1 MISSQI
7 TNEMKFTSPAY
18 YRIHVKGFLDESWSD
33 RLNGLSI
40 NNLTSPT
47 GSPIA
52 ELCGKVRDQAE
63 LLGVLG
69 SIYEM
74 HLPLLS
80 VEVVDDEPAG
90 HPGAAP
96 TRHIC
101 PFSR

>member
-1 MISSQI
+1 MISSKI

-40 NNLTSPT
+40 NNQMSLAGAPV
-47 GSPIA
+47 A
-52 ELCGKVRDQAE
+52 ELTGKVRDQAE

-80 VEVVDDEPAG
+80 VEVIDDEQN
-90 HPGAAP
+90 HN
-96 TRHIC
+96 
-101 PFSR
+101 

>member
-1 MISSQI
+1 MISSKI
-7 TNEMKFTSPAY
+7 TNDMKFTSPAH

-40 NNLTSPT
+40 KNQASST
-47 GSPIA
+47 GSPVA
-52 ELCGKVRDQAE
+52 ELTGKVRDQAE

-80 VEVVDDEPAG
+80 VEVIDDKPD
-90 HPGAAP
+90 HN
-96 TRHIC
+96 
-101 PFSR
+101 

>member
-1 MISSQI
+1 MISSKI
-7 TNEMKFTSPAY
+7 TNKMKFTSPAHY
-18 YRIHVKGFLDESWSD
+18 QIHVKGFLDESWSD

-40 NNLTSPT
+40 KNQTSPT
-47 GSPIA
+47 GTPVA

-80 VEVVDDEPAG
+80 VEVIDDEIG
-90 HPGAAP
+90 
-96 TRHIC
+96 
-101 PFSR
+101 SE

>member
-1 MISSQI
+1 MISSKV
-7 TNEMKFTSPAY
+7 TNDMKFTSPAR

-90 HPGAAP
+90 HPDAAP
-96 TRHIC
+96 TRLIC
-101 PFSR
+101 PFNR

>member
-1 MISSQI
+1 MIPSKI
-7 TNEMKFTSPAY
+7 TNEMKFTSPAH
-18 YRIHVKGFLDESWSD
+18 YRICVKGFLDESWSD

-40 NNLTSPT
+40 NNQKSSA

-52 ELCGKVRDQAE
+52 ELTGEVRDQAE

-80 VEVVDDEPAG
+80 VEVVDEEAWHRYGKGD
-90 HPGAAP
+90 
-96 TRHIC
+96 IC
-101 PFSR
+101 RTIITG

>member
-1 MISSQI
+1 MISSKI

-33 RLNGLSI
+33 RLNGMSI
-40 NNLTSPT
+40 NNQTPPT

-52 ELCGKVRDQAE
+52 ELCGEVRDQAE

-74 HLPLLS
+74 HLPLLL
-80 VEVVDDEPAG
+80 VKLLDD
-90 HPGAAP
+90 
-96 TRHIC
+96 
-101 PFSR
+101 